1 MEKSEITVALDHTRL
16 EALEFY
22 LKKENSSVQ
31 KRMDEALR
39 HLYESTVP
47 EPVREYL
54 DSKIPPARPKC
65 PSRPSQPKHEPL
77 PAAPPDRKEETQ

>member
-1 MEKSEITVALDHTRL
+1 MEKSEITVAFDHTRL

-31 KRMDEALR
+31 KRMDEDLR

-54 DSKIPPARPKC
+54 DSKVPPARPKR
-65 PSRPSQPKHEPL
+65 PSRPSQPKQEPP
-77 PAAPPDRKEETQ
+77 PAAPPDQEETQ

>member
-1 MEKSEITVALDHTRL
+1 MEKSEITVAFDPTRL

-22 LKKENSSVQ
+22 WKKEDSSVQ

-39 HLYESTVP
+39 QLYESTVP

-54 DSKIPPARPKC
+54 DSKAPPARPKR
-65 PSRPSQPKHEPL
+65 PPRPSQPKKDPL
-77 PAAPPDRKEETQ
+77 PAAPSDQKEDIP

>member
-1 MEKSEITVALDHTRL
+1 MEKSEITVVFDHTRL

-31 KRMDEALR
+31 KRMDEDLR

-54 DSKIPPARPKC
+54 DSKVPPARPKR
-65 PSRPSQPKHEPL
+65 PSRPSQPKQDPL
-77 PAAPPDRKEETQ
+77 PAAPPDQEETQ

>member
-1 MEKSEITVALDHTRL
+1 MEKSEITVAFDHTRL

-39 HLYESTVP
+39 QLYESTVP

-54 DSKIPPARPKC
+54 DSKIPPARPKR
-65 PSRPSQPKHEPL
+65 PSRPSQPKQEPL
-77 PAAPPDRKEETQ
+77 PAAPPERKEETQ

>member
-1 MEKSEITVALDHTRL
+1 MEKSEITIAFDHTRL

-31 KRMDEALR
+31 KRMDEDLR

-54 DSKIPPARPKC
+54 DSKAPPAKPKR
-65 PSRPSQPKHEPL
+65 PSRPSQPKQEPP
-77 PAAPPDRKEETQ
+77 PAAPPDQEETQ

>member
-1 MEKSEITVALDHTRL
+1 MEKSEITVVFDHTRL

-31 KRMDEALR
+31 KRMDEDLR

-54 DSKIPPARPKC
+54 DSKVPPARPKR
-65 PSRPSQPKHEPL
+65 PSRLSQPKQDPL
-77 PAAPPDRKEETQ
+77 PAAPPDQEETQ

>member
-1 MEKSEITVALDHTRL
+1 MEKSEITIAFDHTRL

-39 HLYESTVP
+39 LLYESTVP

-54 DSKIPPARPKC
+54 DSKVPPARPKR
-65 PSRPSQPKHEPL
+65 PSRPSQPKQEPL
-77 PAAPPDRKEETQ
+77 PAAPPDQEETQ

>member
-1 MEKSEITVALDHTRL
+1 MEKSEITIAFDHTRL

-54 DSKIPPARPKC
+54 DSKVPPARPKR
-65 PSRPSQPKHEPL
+65 PSRPSQPKQEPP
-77 PAAPPDRKEETQ
+77 PAAPPDQEETQ

>member
-1 MEKSEITVALDHTRL
+1 MEKSEITVAFDHTRL

-31 KRMDEALR
+31 KRMDEDLR

-54 DSKIPPARPKC
+54 DSKAPPAKPKR
-65 PSRPSQPKHEPL
+65 PSRPSQPKQEPP
-77 PAAPPDRKEETQ
+77 PAAPPDQEETQ

>member
-1 MEKSEITVALDHTRL
+1 MEKSEITVAFDHTRL

-31 KRMDEALR
+31 KRMDESLR

-47 EPVREYL
+47 EP
-54 DSKIPPARPKC
+54 SAGIPGQQSTPGKAKASVPAQSAEART
-65 PSRPSQPKHEPL
+65 
-77 PAAPPDRKEETQ
+77 APRGSV

>member
-1 MEKSEITVALDHTRL
+1 MEKSEITIAFDHTRL

-31 KRMDEALR
+31 KRMDEDLR

-54 DSKIPPARPKC
+54 DSKVPPARPKR
-65 PSRPSQPKHEPL
+65 PSRPSQPKQEPP
-77 PAAPPDRKEETQ
+77 PAAPPDQEETQ

>member
-1 MEKSEITVALDHTRL
+1 MEKSEITVAFDHTRL
-16 EALEFY
+16 ETLEFY

-54 DSKIPPARPKC
+54 DSKVSPARPKR
-65 PSRPSQPKHEPL
+65 PSRPSQPKQEPL
-77 PAAPPDRKEETQ
+77 PAAPPAQEETQ

>member
-1 MEKSEITVALDHTRL
+1 MEKSEIIVAFDHTRL

-54 DSKIPPARPKC
+54 DSKVPPARPKR
-65 PSRPSQPKHEPL
+65 PSRPSQPKQEPL
-77 PAAPPDRKEETQ
+77 SAAPPDQEETQ